1 MMKTLEKVVHM
12 LTKMPATLM
21 GIADRGLLTQRLPAD
36 IVVFDPQQVGATGLT
51 RVHDQPAGQDR
62 LVSQAKGIHAVI
74 VNGMLIREDNTDAVA
89 PDGDLPGRVLR
100 SALAA

>member
-1 MMKTLEKVVHM
+1 MHGSSGVALCNSPRDDE
-12 LTKMPATLM
+12 
-21 GIADRGLLTQRLPAD
+21 IACCFFCLLPSS
-36 IVVFDPQQVGATGLT
+36 VGATGLT

>member
-1 MMKTLEKVVHM
+1 MPLEKAVHM
-12 LTKMPATLM
+12 LTKKPATLM
-21 GIADRGLLTQRLPAD
+21 GIADRGLLTQGLSAD

-62 LVSQAKGIHAVI
+62 LVSQAKGIQAVV
-74 VNGMLIREDNTDAVA
+74 VNGMVVREDNTDTVA

-100 SALAA
+100 SSQAA

>member
-1 MMKTLEKVVHM
+1 MSLEKAVHM
-12 LTKMPATLM
+12 LTQKPAALM
-21 GIADRGLLTQRLPAD
+21 GITDRGLLAQGLPAD
-36 IVVFDPQQVGATGLT
+36 VVVFDPQKIGATGLT